1 MNQNQGTIRA
11 SQTLSPI
18 NLSENDQA
26 TLSDILGDVWM
37 NLTLLYFV
45 AFVAELSTIY
55 S

>member
-1 MNQNQGTIRA
+1 MNQNQETMRA
-11 SQTLSPI
+11 SQTSSPMD
-18 NLSENDQA
+18 LSENGQA